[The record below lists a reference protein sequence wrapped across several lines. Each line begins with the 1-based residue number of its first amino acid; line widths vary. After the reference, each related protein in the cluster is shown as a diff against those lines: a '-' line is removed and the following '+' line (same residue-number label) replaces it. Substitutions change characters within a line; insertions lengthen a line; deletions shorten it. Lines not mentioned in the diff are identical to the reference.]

1 MSASDF
7 PSVRTARDRAKAATT
22 AQAEEGPVLLRADAD
37 GVATLTLNRPAARN
51 ALSSR
56 LMAQLHEQLEE
67 LAEDRSVKVVVIA
80 ANGPG
85 FCAGHDL
92 KEMRANPGR
101 EAYERLF
108 RQCSRLMMAIVG
120 LPKPVIAKVH
130 GIATAAGCQLV
141 ASCDLA
147 VAAADTRFA
156 TPGVNIGLFCS
167 TPMVALSRAV
177 GRKAAMEML
186 LTGEMV
192 PAEEAKRLG
201 LVNRVVP
208 PSELD
213 RETEALARI
222 IADKSPLVLAIG
234 KEAFYRQ
241 AEMGLKD
248 AYDYASEVMTRN
260 MLARDAEEGIDA
272 FIEKRPPKWTGR

>member
-7 PSVRTARDRAKAATT
+7 PSVRTARDRAKAATAAGT
-22 AQAEEGPVLLRADAD
+22 EDGPVLLRADAD

-51 ALSSR
+51 ALSTR
-56 LMAQLHEQLEE
+56 LMAHLHEQLEE
-67 LAEDRSVKVVVIA
+67 IAEDRSVKVVVIA

-108 RQCSRLMMAIVG
+108 RQCSRLMLAITT
-120 LPKPVIAKVH
+120 LPKPVIARVH

-147 VAAADTRFA
+147 VAAADARFA

-186 LTGEMV
+186 LTGDMV
-192 PAEEAKRLG
+192 PAEEAQRLG

-208 PSELD
+208 PAELE
-213 RETEALARI
+213 RETGALARQ
-222 IADKSPLVLAIG
+222 IAGKSPLVLAIG

-241 AEMGLKD
+241 AEMGLKE

-272 FIEKRPPKWTGR
+272 FIEKRRPQWTGR